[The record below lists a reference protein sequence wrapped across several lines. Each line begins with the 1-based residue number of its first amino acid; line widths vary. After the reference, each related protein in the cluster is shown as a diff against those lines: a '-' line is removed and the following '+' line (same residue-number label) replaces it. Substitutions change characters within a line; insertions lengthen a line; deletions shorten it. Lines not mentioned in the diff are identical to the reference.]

1 MTVTMSEP
9 THIGDD
15 TVQAKLTPTEYFSFA
30 QSLEFIEDS
39 GANNHLDQID
49 VKATTLERPIYLNDK
64 LFWIRLESQDGH
76 TIEMTLTAPE
86 GQEIPNQADVD
97 AAAQWANRRFWL
109 DVDMEAV
116 KKALVTDKYGEEL
129 VTRFFPARPA
139 NYPSAWEALI
149 KSVIHSQIFPG
160 FAAKLDDYLCRNY
173 GTEVKFK
180 GETYH
185 MVPTPEQLLNAI
197 PEDLQ
202 AASFSRQKADYLTTI
217 PKQMTEDPAMYDF
230 DAMRD
235 LDPEVAVK
243 RLKGLHGVGDWTA
256 QNTVM
261 RGLPHL
267 DAFIDEKATRA
278 TLTPYYGKEDKLTK
292 KQAKEAVERFSPYRA
307 FACYYTYMKHFNME

>member
-1 MTVTMSEP
+1 MTVTMSEA

-15 TVQAKLTPTEYFSFA
+15 TVQAKLTPTEHFSFA

-76 TIEMTLTAPE
+76 TIQMTLTAPE

-97 AAAQWANRRFWL
+97 AAAEWANRRFWL

-217 PKQMTEDPAMYDF
+217 PKQMTEDPDMYDF

-235 LDPEVAVK
+235 LDPDVAVK
-243 RLKGLHGVGDWTA
+243 RLKALHGVGDWTA

-267 DAFIDEKATRA
+267 DAFIDEKTTRA

-292 KQAKEAVERFSPYRA
+292 KQAKEAVGRFSPYRA